1 MAFTSQTVNTTAE
14 SGVTIQEMWEEVRSE
29 EHVAEICWDTWAV
42 ALKSN
47 TGVRA
52 FIHKTVMNEVIKKVK
67 KKKKVPWHYVNH
79 MDMTIL
85 QSLGIYEA
93 KR

>member
-67 KKKKVPWHYVNH
+67 KKKKSTMALRKPHGYDNSSVARYIW
-79 MDMTIL
+79 
-85 QSLGIYEA
+85 S
-93 KR
+93 